1 MTIITFTKKRKEK
14 MSKYCNNC
22 GYIHEGDGPLTR
34 IEKDY
39 DGREYEIE
47 ICKVARYENTISE
60 SKGSQTSTMG

>member
-1 MTIITFTKKRKEK
+1 

-22 GYIHEGDGPLTR
+22 GYIHEGDGPLMK

-39 DGREYEIE
+39 DGRKYEIE

>member
-1 MTIITFTKKRKEK
+1 

-22 GYIHEGDGPLTR
+22 GYIHEGDGPLMKT
-34 IEKDY
+34 EKDY
-39 DGREYEIE
+39 DGRQYEIE